1 MTSSRKRLLPIVFM
15 LVVML
20 AVPVSAAAAAPAAAA
35 GNSSDRSAVVRTWER
50 ISIRTIYTERG
61 TVIPVGALYLGFASL
76 AMYRAAQAADARRGS
91 AEAAVAVAA
100 HDVLAE
106 YFPASVAAL
115 DTDLTAT
122 LSALPRGGVTQR
134 GEQAGRQAARDLIA
148 DRVGDGRGNGSVV
161 YSKVAAPGVWPADA
175 TLKEGMLVPWL
186 GFVRPLLLDHPIR
199 ARGVTGPDPL
209 TSARYA
215 ADYNEVKRLGSKESA
230 DRTTDQTDT
239 AQFFNSNSAI
249 MITEGVLRYLDAHP
263 LRLTDTARLFAAM
276 HTAEGD
282 AVITCWRLKYEVGFW
297 RPFQAIHAA
306 DTDGNPATA
315 PDPAW
320 TPLIANP
327 PYSDYVSGHG
337 CLTSP
342 TVQVIRR
349 TLGENTP
356 LRLHSYS
363 TLIQLTDRDYR
374 TLGAIEHDAFH
385 ARIWGGLHFRNA
397 MNDAYAIGHAAANQ
411 VLYRLH

>member
-1 MTSSRKRLLPIVFM
+1 MSR
-15 LVVML
+15 
-20 AVPVSAAAAAPAAAA
+20 A
-35 GNSSDRSAVVRTWER
+35 T
-50 ISIRTIYTERG
+50 
-61 TVIPVGALYLGFASL
+61 
-76 AMYRAAQAADARRGS
+76 QAADARHGS
-91 AEAAVAVAA
+91 GEAAVAVAA
-100 HDVLAE
+100 HDVLAR

-115 DTDLTAT
+115 DADLKAT
-122 LSALPRGGVTQR
+122 LATLPRGRVTER
-134 GEQAGRQAARDLIA
+134 GEEAGKEVASDLIA
-148 DRVGDGRGNGSVV
+148 DRVGDGRENDSIV
-161 YSKVAAPGVWPADA
+161 YGRVAAPGVWPADA

-186 GFVRPLLLDHPIR
+186 GFVRPLLLGEPIR

-209 TSARYA
+209 TSAGYA
-215 ADYNEVKRLGSKESA
+215 ADFNEVKRLGSKESS
-230 DRTTDQTDT
+230 DRTVDQTDT

-263 LRLTDTARLFAAM
+263 RPLIDTARLFAAM
-276 HTAEGD
+276 HTAESD

-306 DTDGNPATA
+306 DTDGNPATT

-320 TPLIANP
+320 TPLIPNP

-356 LRLHSYS
+356 LQLHSYS
-363 TLIQLTDRDYR
+363 TLTGRTVRDYR

-385 ARIWGGLHFRNA
+385 ARIWSGLHFRTA
-397 MNDAYAIGHAAANQ
+397 MEDAYAIGHAAADQ
-411 VLYRLH
+411 VLRRIH